1 MNSYFG
7 LIVIGDEILY
17 GDRADR
23 HHAQFR
29 SLLKKYGKLLH
40 RCWFIPD
47 QRESLVKHLQF
58 SISEQ
63 LPVFVCGGIGA
74 TPDDL
79 TRSCAAEAFD
89 TPLQRHPEAKLLI
102 ESQFGEAAYP
112 TRIKMADLPMG
123 CDLIPNPY
131 NQIPGFSI
139 SYHHFL
145 PGFPEMAWPMA
156 EWVLRQKYPQQESRF
171 KQRSLLVLNTPE
183 SALVPLMERI
193 NLEYQDLK
201 MYSLPKFGTQGHI
214 ELGLRGDGDIDGA
227 FEQLQQQL
235 TKQKITFQI
244 SP

>member
-17 GDRADR
+17 GDREDLHQA
-23 HHAQFR
+23 HFR
-29 SLLKKYGKLLH
+29 SLLKEHGRLLH

-47 QRESLVKHLQF
+47 QRESLVKHLKF
-58 SISEQ
+58 SMSDQ

-79 TRSCAAEAFD
+79 TRSCAAEAFE
-89 TPLQRHPEAKLLI
+89 TPLQRHPEAKQLI

-112 TRIKMADLPMG
+112 TRIYMADLPMG
-123 CDLIPNPY
+123 CELIPNPH

-139 SYHHFL
+139 RQHHFL

-156 EWVLRQKYPQQESRF
+156 EWVLDHKYPQQDNRF
-171 KQRSLLVLNTPE
+171 KQRSLLILNTPE
-183 SALVPLMERI
+183 STLVPLMESI
-193 NLEYQDLK
+193 NRQYQDLK
-201 MYSLPKFGTQGHI
+201 MYSLPRFGTQGTI
-214 ELGLRGDGDIDGA
+214 ELGLRGDGDIDRA

-235 TKQKITFQI
+235 IERKIPFQL
-244 SP
+244 SL